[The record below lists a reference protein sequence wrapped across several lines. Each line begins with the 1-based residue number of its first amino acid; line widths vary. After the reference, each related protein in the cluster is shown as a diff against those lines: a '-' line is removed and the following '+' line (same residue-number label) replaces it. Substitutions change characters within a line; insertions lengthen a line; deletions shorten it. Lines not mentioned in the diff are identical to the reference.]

1 MRKCKFCGTK
11 RLRPLLMEMTDLEE
25 FFPDVPWVKGN
36 YTMRGLCEIRLVCP
50 LHACVVID
58 RYYIYGLLSK

>member
-1 MRKCKFCGTK
+1 
-11 RLRPLLMEMTDLEE
+11 MEMIDLEE

-36 YTMRGLCEIRLVCP
+36 YTMRGLCEFRRVCP

-58 RYYIYGLLSK
+58 SYYVWPSK

>member
-1 MRKCKFCGTK
+1 
-11 RLRPLLMEMTDLEE
+11 MEMTDLEE